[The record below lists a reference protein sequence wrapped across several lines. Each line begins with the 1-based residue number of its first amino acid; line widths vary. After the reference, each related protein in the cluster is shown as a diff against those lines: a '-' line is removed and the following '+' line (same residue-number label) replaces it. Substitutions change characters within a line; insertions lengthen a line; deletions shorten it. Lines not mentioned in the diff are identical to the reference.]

1 MKNTAAVN
9 NPKKPRKNAA
19 CLMTKRIM
27 LAQKA
32 LTSVAIEG
40 NRLAERLLA
49 DIAAGK
55 GEDVLAFLN
64 SDESAKNVPAKV
76 PRNVLQN
83 VPVNENAE
91 KLPQVDGDF
100 KMFEKRKSLPFYK
113 DAPSMH
119 LDLPNLSRYADSVGK
134 KIVNLSTEE
143 IEKFRI

>member
-1 MKNTAAVN
+1 
-9 NPKKPRKNAA
+9 
-19 CLMTKRIM
+19 M

-32 LTSVAIEG
+32 LVSVAIEG

-49 DIAAGK
+49 GIAA
-55 GEDVLAFLN
+55 
-64 SDESAKNVPAKV
+64 VPD
-76 PRNVLQN
+76 P
-83 VPVNENAE
+83 
-91 KLPQVDGDF
+91 
-100 KMFEKRKSLPFYK
+100 YK

>member
-49 DIAAGK
+49 DIAA
-55 GEDVLAFLN
+55 
-64 SDESAKNVPAKV
+64 VPD
-76 PRNVLQN
+76 P
-83 VPVNENAE
+83 
-91 KLPQVDGDF
+91 
-100 KMFEKRKSLPFYK
+100 YT

-119 LDLPNLSRYADSVGK
+119 LDLPSLSRYADSVGK
-134 KIVNLSTEE
+134 KIVELSAEE
-143 IEKFRI
+143 IERFRI